1 MQNTMKHTSKYA
13 LVLLLAVLMVLT
25 GLMAGGPLTLQA
37 QAADEPFGFSVDG
50 QALTMTQ
57 DGEQYGSPI
66 YRVDVPEGTTTVTM
80 HRYSAMGVQASDY
93 SDIAD
98 LGTEDVTIENIQ
110 FGSENRYSTWT
121 NSDTPGYFY
130 FQVAKDPIDVPT
142 GNFVTMTVEGQNS
155 SLGDWAVE
163 PTQVEYSDTVKTLGG
178 LLDAVLGEGN
188 YAYEPYA
195 SVNPFIAS
203 VTVDGQS
210 IGLGAAAYQK
220 TDKWHIMINNSDE
233 KLEDYM
239 WLASSP
245 ADMPITAG
253 DVIRVIYSADK
264 GPDIGYNDSTKKLNT
279 DKDDLLTI
287 LANLED
293 SQRQGDAYT
302 EAMRV
307 AGDVNATEDD
317 VYTAA
322 QALNEAANQPS
333 NPATDIGFTTTSS
346 TSDQVMEGLSKQLTY
361 WVEPADT
368 TDTLVW
374 ESSDPD
380 TVAVDQNGVVTGK
393 QQGSATITVTA
404 GSVSASTEI
413 TVVERHTFTL
423 SIENAADGSYLME
436 PTCVFYP
443 YEEPLN
449 ILYYTLNREEVFGRD
464 NFERDHSLDEDW
476 NSVYTLTGLT
486 TDGSNWLRNGDK
498 GDNSKWYTFINSQ
511 ESTLSD
517 RVAENDVVRLIYS
530 GDNGNDIG
538 LQDGSLSVNKDDL
551 LSYISGIQQ
560 DKIGEEGS
568 DTYQAY
574 HDALDMVLNASA
586 TEEQVQDA
594 LTHLDETFNPVI
606 PATNI
611 SVAPTSASIGIGKTQ
626 QFTATVEPANTTDT
640 IQWQSS
646 SPAVATVD
654 DKGLV
659 TGVSEGS
666 ATITAFVNSS
676 SGAQIYAEAKV
687 NVYRVPATSITLP
700 EDSVELQQGDNY
712 QITPTIEPADTTDTV
727 TYSSDDSKVATV
739 NTSGNV
745 VAIGEGST
753 VIRAVVGE
761 KQATLNVTV
770 TARELAD
777 GEVYFQYS
785 DGRIQTLDDN
795 NTITLTTLDQ
805 GKFYLGGNTQSSYW
819 EGLEDAVDSSEG
831 YIVWIG
837 TDGTFYPNGVKS
849 VEASVYTANPSLGGE
864 LIANFT
870 LNVVSSGITEI
881 QPYVNGEAVNEDT
894 ALSLSG
900 TGYGDVTLKGRTGS
914 AGEWID
920 IPAQA
925 FTLSCDDNGWTMGTS
940 FGLNRDGQT
949 ATFTA
954 AMLDDPS
961 VTASFKATSVY
972 VALEDF
978 ELTVPEQFSISQW
991 SGLREEW
998 IGIGTNDSGIT
1009 PRYSVTFTPANA
1021 SNTDLIWEDLT
1032 PEIATHEET
1041 YGNGICPKTNGTAK
1055 FRVTSAD
1062 NPKLTHD
1069 VTVEITYERPVES
1082 VDLEN
1087 KNITVAAGESIDL
1100 DYIITPSNATE
1111 WQFNYEYS
1119 EAGIVSCQDTWTNPN
1134 TSTTSTPPIIKHQL
1148 TALQPGTVTVTAKSN
1163 DTTHDAQVQFT
1174 VTVTE
1179 GTGPSVDYVQ
1189 MAKDDIAHGVTYLQ
1203 NKTTAYVCGN
1213 EWPMFSILRSGNAL
1227 PSNAKADYV
1236 ASLNAG
1242 NVNEKKRGVDLFRI
1256 AMTLGVLDVDAT
1268 NVDGNGLNVIEAIY
1282 NNTSIAK
1289 DTSNSACFALIAL
1302 DTKDYTV
1309 PDDAL
1314 WTREKLIDHILSF
1327 QCEDGSFGLSGGEST
1342 GSIDMTGMC
1351 MQALAPYYN
1360 DNDDVKAAFNKGLE
1374 YLKGEYTVASGGF
1387 GNSVES
1393 TAQVIVAM
1401 TAAGMD
1407 PLDSQYGMATA
1418 AANMIS
1424 FIDSK
1429 KTDDGFAF
1437 GDTPGTNAMAT
1448 YQAVYGLEAYVRFV
1462 EGGNSLYDLTDV
1474 GQQPAEV
1481 DKTALQA
1488 KVDEA
1493 KALVEADYTAD
1504 SWTAYQKALEAAQSV
1519 LADDKADQAVV
1530 DSALADLTAAQAALV
1545 KAEEPTPDVD
1555 KTALQAKVDEAA
1567 GLAEADYTVD
1577 SWTAYQEALT
1587 AAQSVLADDNAD
1599 QAAVDSALADLTAA
1613 QEALVKAEEP
1623 EPTTHTVT
1631 IDVEKFTIGQGW
1643 LIEPIQLEY
1652 TEGENVA
1659 QVLDRFLKENGYS
1672 YSNTGS
1678 LTSGFYLS
1686 GINNADTGEIN
1697 VPAYITDMSG
1707 GSVTTESTIAFGGSG
1722 DGSLNEM
1729 DYNSAAGWYYFV
1741 NNVALNVG
1749 MDGTQVQ
1756 DGDVIRI
1763 QFTLWGY
1770 GADLTG
1776 TVYGEDTPRVVISN
1790 KDDALRAMAQ
1800 VNSADNKDEL
1810 LGYANVKAAYDD
1822 VAAKVQDATTPQSDL
1837 DAAVQSLA
1845 DALDNPSNPTP
1856 DVDKTA
1862 LQAKV
1867 DEAAGL
1873 AEADYTADS
1882 WTAYQEALAAAQ
1894 VVLADDNA
1902 NQAAVDSALEALTTA
1917 QAALVKAEEPTPDVD
1932 KTDLQTKVDEA
1943 ASLAEADYTAD
1954 SWAAYQEALAA
1965 AQAVLANDN
1974 ADQAAVDK
1982 ALADLTAAQAAL
1994 VKAEEPGTDQPTN
2007 PSTPGD
2013 NTGNT
2018 GNGGTGNGNANS
2030 GNNADGKGNVY
2041 TGVESDY
2048 AAAAGAALVVL
2059 AAAAVAIAAKKR
2071 KSQ

>member
-57 DGEQYGSPI
+57 DGEQNRVPI

-163 PTQVEYSDTVKTLGG
+163 PTQVEYSDAVKTLGG

-188 YAYEPYA
+188 YAYEPWA

-203 VTVDGQS
+203 VTVDGQT
-210 IGLGAAAYQK
+210 IGLGAEAYQR
-220 TDKWHIMINNSDE
+220 TDKWHIMINNTDE

-245 ADMPITAG
+245 ADMPIAAG
-253 DVIRVIYSADK
+253 DVIRVIYSADN

-413 TVVERHTFTL
+413 TVVERHTLTL

-436 PTCVFYP
+436 PTWVP
-443 YEEPLN
+443 YEASLN
-449 ILYYTLNREEVFGRD
+449 TLYYTLNREEVFGRN
-464 NFERDHSLDEDW
+464 NFEYDSSLDEDW
-476 NSVYTLTGLT
+476 NFVRTLTGLT

-517 RVAENDVVRLIYS
+517 TVAENDVIRLIYS
-530 GDNGNDIG
+530 ADNGNDIG
-538 LQDGSLSVNKDDL
+538 LQDGSLSVDKDDL

-574 HDALDMVLNASA
+574 HDALDIVLNASA

-594 LTHLDETFNPVI
+594 LTRLDETFNPVI

-611 SVAPTSASIGIGKTQ
+611 SVAPASASIGIGKTQ

-640 IQWQSS
+640 IQWESS

-654 DKGLV
+654 DNGLV

-666 ATITAFVNSS
+666 ATITALVNSS

-687 NVYRVPATSITLP
+687 DVYRVPATSITLP

-727 TYSSDDSKVATV
+727 TYSSDDEKVATV

-745 VAIGEGST
+745 VATGEGST

-795 NTITLTTLDQ
+795 NTITLTALDQ

-894 ALSLSG
+894 TLSLSG

-914 AGEWID
+914 AGEWTD

-940 FGLNRDGQT
+940 FGLNGDGQT
-949 ATFTA
+949 ATFTT

-998 IGIGTNDSGIT
+998 IGIGTNVSGIT

-1062 NPKLTHD
+1062 NPKLTQD

-1087 KNITVAAGESIDL
+1087 KNITIAAGNSIDL

-1119 EAGIVSCQDTWTNPN
+1119 ETGIVSCQDTWTNPN
-1134 TSTTSTPPIIKHQL
+1134 TSTTSTPPIIEHQL

-1203 NKTTAYVCGN
+1203 NNTTAYVYGN

-1242 NVNEKKRGVDLFRI
+1242 NVNEKQRGVNLFRI
-1256 AMTLGVLDVDAT
+1256 AMALGVLDVDAT

-1360 DNDDVKAAFNKGLE
+1360 DNDDVKAAFDKGLE

-1407 PLDSQYGMATA
+1407 PLDTQYGMATA

-1493 KALVEADYTAD
+1493 AGLAEADYTAD
-1504 SWTAYQKALEAAQSV
+1504 SWAAYQKALEAAQSV

-1530 DSALADLTAAQAALV
+1530 DSALEALTTAQDGLV
-1545 KAEEPTPDVD
+1545 KAEEPTP
-1555 KTALQAKVDEAA
+1555 E
-1567 GLAEADYTVD
+1567 
-1577 SWTAYQEALT
+1577 
-1587 AAQSVLADDNAD
+1587 
-1599 QAAVDSALADLTAA
+1599 
-1613 QEALVKAEEP
+1613 
-1623 EPTTHTVT
+1623 
-1631 IDVEKFTIGQGW
+1631 
-1643 LIEPIQLEY
+1643 
-1652 TEGENVA
+1652 
-1659 QVLDRFLKENGYS
+1659 
-1672 YSNTGS
+1672 
-1678 LTSGFYLS
+1678 
-1686 GINNADTGEIN
+1686 
-1697 VPAYITDMSG
+1697 
-1707 GSVTTESTIAFGGSG
+1707 
-1722 DGSLNEM
+1722 
-1729 DYNSAAGWYYFV
+1729 
-1741 NNVALNVG
+1741 
-1749 MDGTQVQ
+1749 
-1756 DGDVIRI
+1756 
-1763 QFTLWGY
+1763 
-1770 GADLTG
+1770 
-1776 TVYGEDTPRVVISN
+1776 
-1790 KDDALRAMAQ
+1790 
-1800 VNSADNKDEL
+1800 
-1810 LGYANVKAAYDD
+1810 
-1822 VAAKVQDATTPQSDL
+1822 
-1837 DAAVQSLA
+1837 
-1845 DALDNPSNPTP
+1845 
-1856 DVDKTA
+1856 VDKTA

-1902 NQAAVDSALEALTTA
+1902 DQAAVDSALADLTAA
-1917 QAALVKAEEPTPDVD
+1917 QEALVKAEEPTPEVD
-1932 KTDLQTKVDEA
+1932 KTALQAKVDEA
-1943 ASLAEADYTAD
+1943 AGLAEGDYTAD
-1954 SWAAYQEALAA
+1954 SWAAYQEALSA
-1965 AQAVLANDN
+1965 AQEVLADAD
-1974 ADQAAVDK
+1974 ADQAAVDA
-1982 ALADLTAAQAAL
+1982 ALEALTGAQNAL
-1994 VKAEEPGTDQPTN
+1994 VKAEEPAPEPSDDEKAAQAVIDQINGLKPADELTLDDKAAVDAAQQAYDALTDAQKALVGDDVKATLDAAAARIAELAAAQL
-2007 PSTPGD
+2007 TPGGSTGD
-2013 NTGNT
+2013 AGNT
-2018 GNGGTGNGNANS
+2018 GSTDNNGGGNTGDNANA
-2030 GNNADGKGNVY
+2030 NAQDGKGNVN
-2041 TGVESDY
+2041 TGLESDY
-2048 AAAAGAALVVL
+2048 AAAGLAAVILL
-2059 AAAAVAIAAKKR
+2059 GAAAVAVTAKKR
-2071 KSQ
+2071 KEQ